1 MGAVTVAVTVDES
14 GIKNIEI
21 AECTEEPK
29 MIADA
34 ALPQLI
40 ADVMEYQTV
49 NVDAVSGATF
59 ASMAF
64 KDAVTDA
71 LKQAGNSDGFQDKAV
86 YPAVTVADAE
96 TDVLVIGG
104 GGAGAMAAM
113 AIKDSDFT
121 GKDSGLNVILVEKL
135 GFLGGSTML
144 AGGSIGAAVPSTA
157 PSTPKTKRC
166 WTLT

>member
-40 ADVMEYQTV
+40 ADVIEYQTV

-59 ASMAF
+59 ASTAF
-64 KDAVTDA
+64 TNAVTDA

-104 GGAGAMAAM
+104 GAAGMAAM
-113 AIKDSDFT
+113 ART
-121 GKDSGLNVILVEKL
+121 GFRFHGQGQRAERHP
-135 GFLGGSTML
+135 G
-144 AGGSIGAAVPSTA
+144 
-157 PSTPKTKRC
+157 
-166 WTLT
+166 